1 MSKTL
6 SCGDICVNDISTE
19 DFYNKLYWDHRI
31 YDIRSTEKYNKSH
44 ICRAHNM
51 HPYSMNSI
59 DSIKS
64 IEQEIENEYGK
75 SEHPSTVLIYKSQQT
90 DPSELNVLTNL
101 LQYLKSN
108 PKSLKE
114 ILILIDGFEN
124 FQLHYPYLCSDS
136 VHYNECFQLVW
147 PSCINSNLY
156 LGSSM
161 CRNELVLS
169 LLKITHV
176 ISFSDY
182 PPQKLRTDHIQTIHW
197 QISDSLSSDLSEILP
212 LAVDWIRK
220 SIHDENGVVLV
231 HCDQGVSRSASVI
244 IAYLLT
250 SDVNL
255 LSVDD
260 ACTFVKSKR
269 NVIKPNSSFLE
280 QLEEYFVSIR
290 KKR

>member
-1 MSKTL
+1 MSKTY
-6 SCGDICVNDISTE
+6 SCGDIRVNDISTE

-31 YDIRSTEKYNKSH
+31 YDIRSGENYIRSH

-51 HPYSMNSI
+51 HPYSTN
-59 DSIKS
+59 SIKS
-64 IEQEIENEYGK
+64 IEQEIESEYGK

-90 DPSELNVLTNL
+90 DPAELNVLINL
-101 LQYLKSN
+101 LEYLKSN
-108 PKSLKE
+108 SRSLKE
-114 ILILIDGFEN
+114 ILILNDGFEN
-124 FQLHYPYLCSDS
+124 FQFHYPYLCSDS
-136 VHYNECFQLVW
+136 VHYNECLLLVW

-182 PPQKLRTDHIQTIHW
+182 PPENLRIDNIQTVHW
-197 QISDSLSSDLSEILP
+197 QISDSLSSNLLEILP
-212 LAVDWIRK
+212 SAVERIRR
-220 SIHDENGVVLV
+220 SIHDEDGVILI
-231 HCDQGVSRSASVI
+231 HCDQGVSRSASIV

-250 SDVNL
+250 SDINF

-260 ACTFVKSKR
+260 AFAYVKSKR
-269 NVIKPNSSFLE
+269 NVIKPNSSFLT
-280 QLEEYFVSIR
+280 QLEEYLVSIR
-290 KKR
+290 QKK